1 MNASSGGN
9 PRPRN
14 ASATKSRIMAAAK
27 SEFAKN
33 GLEGAR
39 IDVIA
44 EKAQANKRMIYHYF
58 NSKAELFRRV
68 LEEAYADIRS
78 AEQELELEHLPPKDA
93 LVSLLKFTW
102 NYYLENPEFLSLV
115 NTENLHKARHLEKSD
130 VIHRMSRR
138 FVSMVN
144 QILVRGV
151 ESNDF
156 RPGID
161 PVQLNLTIAAIGYYY
176 LTNRYTGSILFERDL
191 MDPHALDERLLFNVE
206 TILRLVSKETE

>member
-1 MNASSGGN
+1 M
-9 PRPRN
+9 
-14 ASATKSRIMAAAK
+14 
-27 SEFAKN
+27 
-33 GLEGAR
+33 
-39 IDVIA
+39 
-44 EKAQANKRMIYHYF
+44 
-58 NSKAELFRRV
+58 
-68 LEEAYADIRS
+68 
-78 AEQELELEHLPPKDA
+78 
-93 LVSLLKFTW
+93 SLLKFTW